1 MALLEMITLAVLW
14 NSLQRYDDVWIMFGQ
29 ILTERHV
36 GVTLIFQVS
45 LSTLLYIDSR
55 LSNTQLSHQKHFNY
69 GRNFGLFVENA
80 FSAPVRKLILILR
93 PLWEKI
99 RNAKLIITKM
109 EITLQIFSFV
119 YIINEKFTAVVKLPV
134 KRCFNVDAIVRNDF
148 TLEIVFLNCRMHLN
162 GVVEAVIHS
171 LDSSSV
177 E

>member
-55 LSNTQLSHQKHFNY
+55 LSNTQLSHQQHFNY

-99 RNAKLIITKM
+99 RNAKLIIT
-109 EITLQIFSFV
+109 
-119 YIINEKFTAVVKLPV
+119 
-134 KRCFNVDAIVRNDF
+134 IVRNDF
-148 TLEIVFLNCRMHLN
+148 TLEIVFLNCRMHMN